1 MVIFLGTS
9 NNVGHNILDIKFYK
23 RSMRKVSSPYNQ
35 APNLSYCSDLKLFA
49 VGGITFYPS

>member
-9 NNVGHNILDIKFYK
+9 NNVGHNILDIYK
-23 RSMRKVSSPYNQ
+23 RSMRKVSSLYNQ
-35 APNLSYCSDLKLFA
+35 APNLSYRSDLKLFA